1 MLIQFF
7 LGDVQEIDDAAG
19 MAIFKDYPK
28 IVIFEVG
35 AEVFYDMLVIA
46 QAKNLDLFFY
56 DVYLGQ
62 TTCR

>member
-1 MLIQFF
+1 
-7 LGDVQEIDDAAG
+7 

-56 DVYLGQ
+56 GVYLGQ
-62 TTCR
+62 TACR